1 MLAGYSN
8 FKSYILLQRVI
19 AACLIDSTPVSLAVV
34 ISRTFLSV
42 SCVSRFAGRYFIRR
56 VSCSHVCSSGGSQ
69 RRPCGRVQHGKHS
82 RHHALQARVIYF
94 CTMTH
99 SLISLHSVDNSF
111 FSHQVPLPR
120 PLWDHF
126 TPRTGASWDWTR
138 MKKKT
143 RLLECWLYR
152 DRVVLNQK
160 GLLVVPRKLVSV
172 WRATGVKDVKTRP
185 TNYLSHR

>member
-8 FKSYILLQRVI
+8 FKSYILLQHVI

-42 SCVSRFAGRYFIRR
+42 SWVSRFAGRYFIRR

-120 PLWDHF
+120 PLWDHL
-126 TPRTGASWDWTR
+126 TPRTGAPWDWTR

-160 GLLVVPRKLVSV
+160 RLLVVPRKLVSV